1 MELVTK
7 EHLNSKDIIGQNN
20 YFLSDIP
27 IWEEFALGL
36 YTTGG
41 IALNNPFRG
50 FRAMFCHTEDK
61 SLSKVICI
69 VKPNPNEMR
78 EFHLFEKRFKIDEE
92 KGRIKSLNIT
102 RFKRKNKD
110 VFVIEYKDK

>member
-1 MELVTK
+1 
-7 EHLNSKDIIGQNN
+7 
-20 YFLSDIP
+20 
-27 IWEEFALGL
+27 
-36 YTTGG
+36 
-41 IALNNPFRG
+41 
-50 FRAMFCHTEDK
+50 
-61 SLSKVICI
+61 
-69 VKPNPNEMR
+69 MR

>member
-1 MELVTK
+1 MEVVTK
-7 EHLNSKDIIGQNN
+7 EHLNAKDPFGMGI
-20 YFLSDIP
+20 YLKCDIP

-41 IALNNPFRG
+41 IAINNPFRG
-50 FRAMFCHTEDK
+50 MRAMFCHTKDK

-78 EFHLFEKRFKIDEE
+78 AFHLLEKRFKIDEE

-102 RFKRKNKD
+102 RYKKEKKD